1 MSCVLCLK
9 GAIKFTF
16 IIIIISLI
24 IMNYVRRK
32 KEHGASVSVII
43 STYSKSETHAINAV
57 MLLRGL

>member
-24 IMNYVRRK
+24 IMNYVRRR
-32 KEHGASVSVII
+32 EHGASVSVII